1 MTKRAR
7 QYIGLIV
14 AIIFYYVIHE
24 GAHLVYAIAT
34 GVFKSVKFMG
44 LGMQIDVY
52 AERMTAFQLG
62 VFCAVGAISTLIFSY
77 VLIAL
82 IGRISKVQSNLF
94 RACAYY
100 VTIAMLLIDPL
111 YLSLLCGFFGGGDMN
126 GIALLVPEIAIR
138 IAFFCILIGNA
149 VVFVKIVL
157 PKYQR
162 MFGGCAIEEIRKE
175 TL

>member
-1 MTKRAR
+1 
-7 QYIGLIV
+7 
-14 AIIFYYVIHE
+14 
-24 GAHLVYAIAT
+24 
-34 GVFKSVKFMG
+34 
-44 LGMQIDVY
+44 
-52 AERMTAFQLG
+52 MTAFQLG
-62 VFCAVGAISTLIFSY
+62 VFCAVGAISTLIFAY

-100 VTIAMLLIDPL
+100 VTIALLLIDPL
-111 YLSLLCGFFGGGDMN
+111 YLSLLCGIFGGGDMN

-138 IAFFCILIGNA
+138 IAFFCVLIGNA
-149 VVFVKIVL
+149 VVFIKIVL

-162 MFGGCAIEEIRKE
+162 MFGDCAVAEIRKE

>member
-1 MTKRAR
+1 
-7 QYIGLIV
+7 
-14 AIIFYYVIHE
+14 
-24 GAHLVYAIAT
+24 
-34 GVFKSVKFMG
+34 
-44 LGMQIDVY
+44 
-52 AERMTAFQLG
+52 
-62 VFCAVGAISTLIFSY
+62 
-77 VLIAL
+77 
-82 IGRISKVQSNLF
+82 
-94 RACAYY
+94 
-100 VTIAMLLIDPL
+100 
-111 YLSLLCGFFGGGDMN
+111 MN

>member
-1 MTKRAR
+1 MTKRSR
-7 QYIGLIV
+7 QYIGLIAAIV
-14 AIIFYYVIHE
+14 AYYVIHE
-24 GAHLVYAIAT
+24 GAHLVYAVAT
-34 GVFKSVKFMG
+34 GVFKGIRFMG
-44 LGMQIDVY
+44 MGMQIDVH
-52 AERMTAFQLG
+52 AEQMTESQLG
-62 VFCAVGAISTLIFSY
+62 IFCAVGAISTLIFAY

-94 RACAYY
+94 WACAYY

-162 MFGGCAIEEIRKE
+162 MFRDCAIEEIRKE
-175 TL
+175 T